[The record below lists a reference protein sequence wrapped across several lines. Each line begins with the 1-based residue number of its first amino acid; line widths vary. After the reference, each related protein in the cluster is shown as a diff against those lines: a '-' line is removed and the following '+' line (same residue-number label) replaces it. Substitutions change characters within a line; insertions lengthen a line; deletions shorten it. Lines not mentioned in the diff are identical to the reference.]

1 MNEFRRMMQRVLK
14 NKWQEQWISASIL
27 LLIIGL
33 LISRALLSFASVMMI
48 IPFFSLY
55 KYQALK
61 KQVLAGIGLILLP
74 VIISGF
80 WSDDTTEWWNSVSVK
95 IPLLTLFLGLSVTTL
110 TRHRWMQLACL
121 YIIAITL
128 GSSWSLWQYV
138 NHTESIQAAYLKAKV
153 LPTLADNDYIRFSWM
168 VVIAIILAVRCVLEQ
183 TDKKIKI
190 LLSLLT
196 LSLVVYLHLLA
207 SRTGLL
213 CLYAAIFLYTLNLII
228 KKKWK
233 LGIGCIVIIIGFITL
248 AYHTMPTLHNRI
260 QYIVYDFSNYSKGDF
275 IPGYTDGAR
284 WLSLKAGYQ
293 ITQQHPKTGVG
304 FGDIRTAVDQ
314 WHTKEHPGSYAYE
327 RFLPANEWLVYG
339 AGSGWPGL
347 LIFTA
352 GMLLLLYAV
361 TAKNIF
367 SVILSVI
374 AFIPFVTDDSLE
386 GQYGVVILA
395 FIAFFGQQN
404 FQQTVKTP

>member
-1 MNEFRRMMQRVLK
+1 
-14 NKWQEQWISASIL
+14 
-27 LLIIGL
+27 
-33 LISRALLSFASVMMI
+33 MMI
-48 IPFFSLY
+48 LPFFSSY
-55 KYQALK
+55 KYQPLK

-74 VIISGF
+74 IIISGL
-80 WSDDTTEWWNSVSVK
+80 WSEDTTEWWNSFSVK

-110 TRHRWMQLACL
+110 NRYRWMQLACL

-128 GSSWSLWQYV
+128 ASCWSLWQYV
-138 NHTESIQAAYLKAKV
+138 NNTHSIQAAYLKAKV

-168 VVIAIILAVRCVLEQ
+168 VVIAIVLAVRCVLEQ
-183 TDKKIKI
+183 TDKKIKM

-196 LSLVVYLHLLA
+196 AFLVVYLHLLA

-213 CLYAAIFLYTLNLII
+213 CLYAAIFLYILHLIII
-228 KKKWK
+228 KKNWK
-233 LGIGCIVIIIGFITL
+233 LGIGFIVIIIAFITL
-248 AYHTMPTLHNRI
+248 VYHTMPTLHNRV

-293 ITQQHPKTGVG
+293 ITQQHPITGVG
-304 FGDIRTAVDQ
+304 FGDIRTAIDQ

-352 GMLLLLYAV
+352 GLLLLLYAV
-361 TAKNIF
+361 TEKNIF

-374 AFIPFVTDDSLE
+374 AFIPFLIDDSLE

-404 FQQTVKTP
+404 FQQPVKTP